1 MQLESA
7 THLQHRPLRG
17 VGHVADRL
25 GAVASFLC
33 AIHCAALPFVLAI
46 LPALGLGFL
55 ASHGFEHV
63 FIICAS
69 ALAAGSLVYGY
80 RRHRVRIALMLL
92 APGLVLL
99 WVGGFLFD
107 LHPGFSWHPIL
118 VASGGTLVAVAHII
132 NLRLVHRHEHHST
145 RG

>member
-1 MQLESA
+1 
-7 THLQHRPLRG
+7 
-17 VGHVADRL
+17 VADRL

-33 AIHCAALPFVLAI
+33 AIHCAALPFVLAV

-69 ALAAGSLVYGY
+69 LLASGSLIYGY
-80 RRHRVRIALMLL
+80 LRHRVRIALMLL

-99 WVGGFLFD
+99 WTGGFLFE
-107 LHPGFSWHPIL
+107 LHSGFSWHPIL
-118 VASGGTLVAVAHII
+118 VASGGTLVAAAHVI
-132 NLRLVHRHEHHST
+132 NLRLVHRHEHGAGERTHKHPAIV
-145 RG
+145 